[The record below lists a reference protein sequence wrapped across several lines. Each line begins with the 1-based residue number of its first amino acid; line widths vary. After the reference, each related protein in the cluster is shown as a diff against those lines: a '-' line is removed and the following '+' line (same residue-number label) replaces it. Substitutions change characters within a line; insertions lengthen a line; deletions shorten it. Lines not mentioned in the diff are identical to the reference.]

1 MSWNGNDNKDPW
13 GRNDTPPE
21 IDEVI
26 KKVREKVD
34 SIFGGGSS
42 GGSSSGGGFS
52 MRNLPL
58 ILGVLVLLWVGAGI
72 YQVEQAERSVV
83 LRLGK
88 FEEIKGPGLRWNPP
102 IIDAWEIVDV
112 VRVRPHR
119 HDALMLTKDE
129 NIVAVTV
136 SVQYQI
142 ADPQKYVLDI
152 SMRNLPLILGVLVL
166 LWVGAGIYQVE
177 QAERSVVLRLGKFEE
192 IKGPGLRWNPPIID
206 AWEIVDVVRVRP
218 HRHDAL
224 MLTKDE
230 NIVAVTVSVQYQIA
244 DPQKY
249 VLDIRDADASLVQAT
264 ESALRHVVGGSI
276 MDDALTTGREL
287 IAQEVKTRLQRYLN
301 KYNTGLEVVIVNIED
316 SSPPNQVQE
325 AFDDVI
331 KAREDEV
338 RARNEAETYANGLV
352 PEARGE
358 AQRMLQDAEAYKE
371 QVVAEAQGDATRF
384 NLLLKEYQK
393 APDVTRNRLYLDSIQ
408 AVMSNSTKV
417 MIDVEGGNNILYLP
431 LDKIAESARGVES
444 LNIPSG
450 SNNSSSIRDLTNQ
463 VIEEIRRRNRQ
474 EERR

>member
-26 KKVREKVD
+26 KKVRQRIE

-42 GGSSSGGGFS
+42 GDSSGGGGFS
-52 MRNLPL
+52 LKSLPL
-58 ILGVLVLLWVGAGI
+58 IFGVLVLLWVGAGI

-129 NIVAVTV
+129 NIVDVTV
-136 SVQYQI
+136 SI
-142 ADPQKYVLDI
+142 
-152 SMRNLPLILGVLVL
+152 
-166 LWVGAGIYQVE
+166 
-177 QAERSVVLRLGKFEE
+177 
-192 IKGPGLRWNPPIID
+192 
-206 AWEIVDVVRVRP
+206 
-218 HRHDAL
+218 
-224 MLTKDE
+224 
-230 NIVAVTVSVQYQIA
+230 QYQIA

-276 MDDALTTGREL
+276 MDDALTTGREV
-287 IAQEVKTRLQRYLN
+287 IAQDVKSRLQRYLN

-352 PEARGE
+352 PEARGQ

-371 QVVAEAQGDATRF
+371 QVISEAEGDATRF
-384 NLLLKEYQK
+384 NLLLSEYQK

-408 AVMSNSTKV
+408 GVMSNSTKV

-431 LDKIAESARGVES
+431 LDKIAESARGVQE
-444 LNIPSG
+444 LNMPNTAG
-450 SNNSSSIRDLTNQ
+450 SSSISDLTNQ

>member
-1 MSWNGNDNKDPW
+1 MSWNGNDKKDPW
-13 GRNDTPPE
+13 GRDDAPPE

-26 KKVREKVD
+26 KKAKETIN
-34 SIFGGGSS
+34 SIFGGGNSS
-42 GGSSSGGGFS
+42 EGGSSKGFS
-52 MRNLPL
+52 MKNFTWIFVVL
-58 ILGVLVLLWVGAGI
+58 ILGYVTFGI
-72 YQVEQAERSVV
+72 YQVEEAERSVV

-88 FEEIKGPGLRWNPP
+88 FQEIKGPGLRWNPP
-102 IIDAWEIVDV
+102 IVDDVTVVDV

-129 NIVAVTV
+129 NIVDVTV

-142 ADPQKYVLDI
+142 ADPK
-152 SMRNLPLILGVLVL
+152 
-166 LWVGAGIYQVE
+166 
-177 QAERSVVLRLGKFEE
+177 
-192 IKGPGLRWNPPIID
+192 
-206 AWEIVDVVRVRP
+206 
-218 HRHDAL
+218 
-224 MLTKDE
+224 
-230 NIVAVTVSVQYQIA
+230 
-244 DPQKY
+244 KY
-249 VLDIRDADASLVQAT
+249 VLDIRDADSSLAQAT

-287 IAQEVKTRLQRYLN
+287 IAQEVRTRLQSYLN
-301 KYNTGLEVVIVNIED
+301 RYNTGLEVLIVNIED

-358 AQRMLQDAEAYKE
+358 AQRMLQDAQAYRE
-371 QVVAEAQGDATRF
+371 QVISEAEGDAARF
-384 NLLLKEYQK
+384 NLLLAEYQK

-408 AVMSNSTKV
+408 GVMSNSTKV

-431 LDKIAESARGVES
+431 LDKIAQSARGVEE
-444 LNIPSG
+444 LNIPSS
-450 SNNSSSIRDLTNQ
+450 SNNSTSIRDLTNQ

-474 EERR
+474 EER

>member
-13 GRNDTPPE
+13 GRDDAPPE

-26 KKVREKVD
+26 KKARERIN

-42 GGSSSGGGFS
+42 GDDSSGGFS
-52 MRNLPL
+52 MKNFTWIFVVL
-58 ILGVLVLLWVGAGI
+58 IFGYVTLGI
-72 YQVEQAERSVV
+72 YQVEEAERSVV

-88 FEEIKGPGLRWNPP
+88 FQEIKGPGLRWNPP
-102 IIDAWEIVDV
+102 IVDNWEIVDV

-129 NIVAVTV
+129 NIVDVTV

-142 ADPQKYVLDI
+142 ADP
-152 SMRNLPLILGVLVL
+152 M
-166 LWVGAGIYQVE
+166 
-177 QAERSVVLRLGKFEE
+177 
-192 IKGPGLRWNPPIID
+192 
-206 AWEIVDVVRVRP
+206 
-218 HRHDAL
+218 
-224 MLTKDE
+224 
-230 NIVAVTVSVQYQIA
+230 
-244 DPQKY
+244 KY
-249 VLDIRDADASLVQAT
+249 VLDIRDADASLAQAT

-287 IAQEVKTRLQRYLN
+287 IAQEVRTRLQSYLDRYS
-301 KYNTGLEVVIVNIED
+301 TGLEVLIVNIED

-371 QVVAEAQGDATRF
+371 QVISEAEGDAARF
-384 NLLLKEYQK
+384 NLLLAEYQK

-408 AVMSNSTKV
+408 GVMSNSTKV

-431 LDKIAESARGVES
+431 LDKIAQSARGVEE
-444 LNIPSG
+444 LNIPSA
-450 SNNSSSIRDLTNQ
+450 SNNSTSIRDLTNQ

>member
-13 GRNDTPPE
+13 GREAPPE

-26 KKVREKVD
+26 KKAKERIN

-42 GGSSSGGGFS
+42 SEGGSSGGFS
-52 MRNLPL
+52 MKNFTWIFVGL
-58 ILGVLVLLWVGAGI
+58 ILVYVTLGI

-88 FEEIKGPGLRWNPP
+88 FQEIKGPGLHWNPV
-102 IIDAWEIVDV
+102 IVDDWTVVDV

-129 NIVAVTV
+129 NIVDVTV

-142 ADPQKYVLDI
+142 ADPK
-152 SMRNLPLILGVLVL
+152 
-166 LWVGAGIYQVE
+166 
-177 QAERSVVLRLGKFEE
+177 
-192 IKGPGLRWNPPIID
+192 
-206 AWEIVDVVRVRP
+206 
-218 HRHDAL
+218 
-224 MLTKDE
+224 
-230 NIVAVTVSVQYQIA
+230 
-244 DPQKY
+244 KY
-249 VLDIRDADASLVQAT
+249 VLDIRDADASLAQAT

-287 IAQEVKTRLQRYLN
+287 IAQEVRTRLQNYLN
-301 KYNTGLEVVIVNIED
+301 RYSTGLEVLIVNIED

-358 AQRMLQDAEAYKE
+358 AQRMLQDAEAYRE
-371 QVVAEAQGDATRF
+371 QVISEAEGDAARF
-384 NLLLKEYQK
+384 NLLLAEYQK
-393 APDVTRNRLYLDSIQ
+393 APEVTRNRLYLDSIQ

-431 LDKIAESARGVES
+431 LDKIAQSARGVEE
-444 LNIPSG
+444 LNIPST
-450 SNNSSSIRDLTNQ
+450 SNSSTSIRDLTNQ

>member
-26 KKVREKVD
+26 KKVRQRIEF
-34 SIFGGGSS
+34 FGAGSS
-42 GGSSSGGGFS
+42 GDSSGGGGFS
-52 MRNLPL
+52 LKSLPL

-129 NIVAVTV
+129 NIVDVTV
-136 SVQYQI
+136 SI
-142 ADPQKYVLDI
+142 
-152 SMRNLPLILGVLVL
+152 
-166 LWVGAGIYQVE
+166 
-177 QAERSVVLRLGKFEE
+177 
-192 IKGPGLRWNPPIID
+192 
-206 AWEIVDVVRVRP
+206 
-218 HRHDAL
+218 
-224 MLTKDE
+224 
-230 NIVAVTVSVQYQIA
+230 QYQIA

-276 MDDALTTGREL
+276 MDDALTTGREV
-287 IAQEVKTRLQRYLN
+287 IAQDVKSRLQRYLN

-352 PEARGE
+352 PEARGQ

-371 QVVAEAQGDATRF
+371 QVISEAEGDATRF
-384 NLLLKEYQK
+384 NLLLSEYQK

-408 AVMSNSTKV
+408 GVMSNSTKV

-431 LDKIAESARGVES
+431 LDKIAESARGVQE
-444 LNIPSG
+444 LNMPNTSG
-450 SNNSSSIRDLTNQ
+450 NSSISDLTNQ

>member
-26 KKVREKVD
+26 KKVRERVD

-42 GGSSSGGGFS
+42 GGSSAGGGFTKKS
-52 MRNLPL
+52 TS
-58 ILGVLVLLWVGAGI
+58 LVFFALALLYVGAGI
-72 YQVEQAERSVV
+72 YQVEEAERSVV
-83 LRLGK
+83 LRFGE
-88 FEEIKGPGLRWNPP
+88 FSEIKGPGLRWNPP
-102 IIDAWEIVDV
+102 IVDSVSVVDV

-129 NIVAVTV
+129 NIVDVTV

-142 ADPQKYVLDI
+142 ADPK
-152 SMRNLPLILGVLVL
+152 
-166 LWVGAGIYQVE
+166 
-177 QAERSVVLRLGKFEE
+177 
-192 IKGPGLRWNPPIID
+192 
-206 AWEIVDVVRVRP
+206 
-218 HRHDAL
+218 
-224 MLTKDE
+224 
-230 NIVAVTVSVQYQIA
+230 
-244 DPQKY
+244 KY

-316 SSPPNQVQE
+316 SSPPSQVQE

-352 PEARGE
+352 PEARGQ

-371 QVVAEAQGDATRF
+371 QVVSEAQGDASRF
-384 NLLLKEYQK
+384 NLLLTEYQK

-408 AVMSNSTKV
+408 DVMSNSTKV

-431 LDKIAESARGVES
+431 LDKIAESARGAGS
-444 LNIPSG
+444 LNIPA
-450 SNNSSSIRDLTNQ
+450 NSSGNTSISDLTNQ

>member
-13 GRNDTPPE
+13 GRDDAPPE

-26 KKVREKVD
+26 KKAKERVS

-42 GGSSSGGGFS
+42 EGGSSGGFS
-52 MRNLPL
+52 MKSFTWIFVVL
-58 ILGVLVLLWVGAGI
+58 IFGYVTLGI

-88 FEEIKGPGLRWNPP
+88 FLEIKGPGLRWNPP
-102 IIDAWEIVDV
+102 IVDSWEIVDV

-129 NIVAVTV
+129 NIVDVTV

-142 ADPQKYVLDI
+142 TDPK
-152 SMRNLPLILGVLVL
+152 
-166 LWVGAGIYQVE
+166 
-177 QAERSVVLRLGKFEE
+177 
-192 IKGPGLRWNPPIID
+192 
-206 AWEIVDVVRVRP
+206 
-218 HRHDAL
+218 
-224 MLTKDE
+224 
-230 NIVAVTVSVQYQIA
+230 
-244 DPQKY
+244 KY
-249 VLDIRDADASLVQAT
+249 VLDIRDADGSLAQAT

-287 IAQEVKTRLQRYLN
+287 IAQEVRVRLQNYLDRYS
-301 KYNTGLEVVIVNIED
+301 TGLEVLIVNIED

-358 AQRMLQDAEAYKE
+358 AQRMLQDAEAYRA
-371 QVVAEAQGDATRF
+371 QVIAEAQGDASRF
-384 NLLLKEYQK
+384 NLLLAEYQK
-393 APDVTRNRLYLDSIQ
+393 APEVTRNRLYLDAIQ

-431 LDKIAESARGVES
+431 LDKIAQSARSFED
-444 LNIPSG
+444 LNIPST
-450 SNNSSSIRDLTNQ
+450 SNNSNSIIDLTNQ

>member
-26 KKVREKVD
+26 KKVRQRIE

-42 GGSSSGGGFS
+42 GDSSGGGFS
-52 MRNLPL
+52 LKNLPL

-88 FEEIKGPGLRWNPP
+88 FQEIKGPGLRWNPP

-129 NIVAVTV
+129 NIVDVTV
-136 SVQYQI
+136 SI
-142 ADPQKYVLDI
+142 
-152 SMRNLPLILGVLVL
+152 
-166 LWVGAGIYQVE
+166 
-177 QAERSVVLRLGKFEE
+177 
-192 IKGPGLRWNPPIID
+192 
-206 AWEIVDVVRVRP
+206 
-218 HRHDAL
+218 
-224 MLTKDE
+224 
-230 NIVAVTVSVQYQIA
+230 QYQIA

-276 MDDALTTGREL
+276 MDDVLTTGREL
-287 IAQEVKTRLQRYLN
+287 IAQEVKARLQRYLN

-352 PEARGE
+352 PEARGQ

-371 QVVAEAQGDATRF
+371 QVISEAEGDATRF
-384 NLLLKEYQK
+384 NLLLSEYQK

-408 AVMSNSTKV
+408 GVMSNSSKV

-431 LDKIAESARGVES
+431 LDKIAESARGVEN
-444 LNIPSG
+444 LNIPTTSG
-450 SNNSSSIRDLTNQ
+450 NTSISDLTNQ

>member
-26 KKVREKVD
+26 KKVRQRIE

-42 GGSSSGGGFS
+42 GDSSGGGGFS
-52 MRNLPL
+52 LKSLPL

-88 FEEIKGPGLRWNPP
+88 FQEIKGPGLRWNPP

-129 NIVAVTV
+129 NIVDVTV
-136 SVQYQI
+136 SI
-142 ADPQKYVLDI
+142 
-152 SMRNLPLILGVLVL
+152 
-166 LWVGAGIYQVE
+166 
-177 QAERSVVLRLGKFEE
+177 
-192 IKGPGLRWNPPIID
+192 
-206 AWEIVDVVRVRP
+206 
-218 HRHDAL
+218 
-224 MLTKDE
+224 
-230 NIVAVTVSVQYQIA
+230 QYQIA

-276 MDDALTTGREL
+276 MDDALTTGREV
-287 IAQEVKTRLQRYLN
+287 IAQDVKARLQRYLN

-352 PEARGE
+352 PEARGQ

-371 QVVAEAQGDATRF
+371 QVISEAEGDATRF
-384 NLLLKEYQK
+384 NLLLSEYQK

-408 AVMSNSTKV
+408 GVMSNSTKV

-431 LDKIAESARGVES
+431 LDKIAESARGVQE
-444 LNIPSG
+444 LNMPNTAG
-450 SNNSSSIRDLTNQ
+450 SSSISDLTNQ

>member
-26 KKVREKVD
+26 KKVRQRIE

-42 GGSSSGGGFS
+42 GDSSGGGFS
-52 MRNLPL
+52 FKSVPL
-58 ILGVLVLLWVGAGI
+58 ILGVLALLWVGAGI

-88 FEEIKGPGLRWNPP
+88 FQEIKGPGLRWNPP

-129 NIVAVTV
+129 NIVDVTV
-136 SVQYQI
+136 SI
-142 ADPQKYVLDI
+142 
-152 SMRNLPLILGVLVL
+152 
-166 LWVGAGIYQVE
+166 
-177 QAERSVVLRLGKFEE
+177 
-192 IKGPGLRWNPPIID
+192 
-206 AWEIVDVVRVRP
+206 
-218 HRHDAL
+218 
-224 MLTKDE
+224 
-230 NIVAVTVSVQYQIA
+230 QYQIA

-276 MDDALTTGREL
+276 MDDVLTTGREL

-352 PEARGE
+352 PEARGQ

-371 QVVAEAQGDATRF
+371 QVISEAEGDATRF
-384 NLLLKEYQK
+384 NLLLSEYKK

-408 AVMSNSTKV
+408 GVMSNSTKV

-431 LDKIAESARGVES
+431 LDKIAESARGVGN
-444 LNIPSG
+444 LNIPS
-450 SNNSSSIRDLTNQ
+450 SSENSSISDLTNQ

>member
-26 KKVREKVD
+26 KKVRQRIE

-42 GGSSSGGGFS
+42 GDSSGGGFS
-52 MRNLPL
+52 LKSLPL

-88 FEEIKGPGLRWNPP
+88 FQEIKGPGLRWNPP

-112 VRVRPHR
+112 VRVIPHR

-129 NIVAVTV
+129 NIVDVTV
-136 SVQYQI
+136 SI
-142 ADPQKYVLDI
+142 
-152 SMRNLPLILGVLVL
+152 
-166 LWVGAGIYQVE
+166 
-177 QAERSVVLRLGKFEE
+177 
-192 IKGPGLRWNPPIID
+192 
-206 AWEIVDVVRVRP
+206 
-218 HRHDAL
+218 
-224 MLTKDE
+224 
-230 NIVAVTVSVQYQIA
+230 QYQIA

-276 MDDALTTGREL
+276 MDDVLTTGREL

-352 PEARGE
+352 PEARGQ

-371 QVVAEAQGDATRF
+371 QVISEAEGDATRF
-384 NLLLKEYQK
+384 NLLLSEYQK

-408 AVMSNSTKV
+408 GVMSNSSKV

-444 LNIPSG
+444 LNIPTTSG
-450 SNNSSSIRDLTNQ
+450 NTSISDLTNQ

>member
-26 KKVREKVD
+26 KKVRQRIE

-42 GGSSSGGGFS
+42 GDSSGGGFS
-52 MRNLPL
+52 LKSLPL

-88 FEEIKGPGLRWNPP
+88 FQEIKGPGLRWNPP

-129 NIVAVTV
+129 NIVDVTV
-136 SVQYQI
+136 SI
-142 ADPQKYVLDI
+142 
-152 SMRNLPLILGVLVL
+152 
-166 LWVGAGIYQVE
+166 
-177 QAERSVVLRLGKFEE
+177 
-192 IKGPGLRWNPPIID
+192 
-206 AWEIVDVVRVRP
+206 
-218 HRHDAL
+218 
-224 MLTKDE
+224 
-230 NIVAVTVSVQYQIA
+230 QYQIA

-276 MDDALTTGREL
+276 MDDVLTTGREL
-287 IAQEVKTRLQRYLN
+287 IAQEVKARLQRYLN

-352 PEARGE
+352 PEARGQ
-358 AQRMLQDAEAYKE
+358 AQRMLQDAEAYRE
-371 QVVAEAQGDATRF
+371 QVTSEAEGDATRF
-384 NLLLKEYQK
+384 NLLLSEYQK

-408 AVMSNSTKV
+408 GVMSNSSKV

-431 LDKIAESARGVES
+431 LDKIAESARGVEN
-444 LNIPSG
+444 LNIPSTAG
-450 SNNSSSIRDLTNQ
+450 NTSISDLTNQ

>member
-26 KKVREKVD
+26 KKVRQRIE
-34 SIFGGGSS
+34 SIFGGGAS
-42 GGSSSGGGFS
+42 GDSSGGGGFS
-52 MRNLPL
+52 LKSLPL
-58 ILGVLVLLWVGAGI
+58 ILGVLVQLWVGAGI

-88 FEEIKGPGLRWNPP
+88 FEEIKGPGLRWKPP

-129 NIVAVTV
+129 NIVDVTV
-136 SVQYQI
+136 SIQYQI
-142 ADPQKYVLDI
+142 AAPK
-152 SMRNLPLILGVLVL
+152 
-166 LWVGAGIYQVE
+166 
-177 QAERSVVLRLGKFEE
+177 
-192 IKGPGLRWNPPIID
+192 
-206 AWEIVDVVRVRP
+206 
-218 HRHDAL
+218 
-224 MLTKDE
+224 
-230 NIVAVTVSVQYQIA
+230 
-244 DPQKY
+244 KY

-276 MDDALTTGREL
+276 MDDALTTGREV
-287 IAQEVKTRLQRYLN
+287 IAQDVKTRLQRYLN

-352 PEARGE
+352 PEARGQ

-371 QVVAEAQGDATRF
+371 QVISEAEGDATRF
-384 NLLLKEYQK
+384 NLLLSEYQK

-408 AVMSNSTKV
+408 GVMSNSTKV

-431 LDKIAESARGVES
+431 LDKIAESARGVQE
-444 LNIPSG
+444 LNMPNTSG
-450 SNNSSSIRDLTNQ
+450 NSSISDLTNQ

>member
-26 KKVREKVD
+26 KKVRERVD
-34 SIFGGGSS
+34 SLFGGGSS

-52 MRNLPL
+52 IRSFSFVFIFLF
-58 ILGVLVLLWVGAGI
+58 ILYLGAGI
-72 YQVEQAERSVV
+72 YVVQEAERSVV
-83 LRLGK
+83 LRFGE
-88 FEEIKGPGLRWNPP
+88 FSEIKGPGLRWNPP
-102 IIDAWEIVDV
+102 VIDSVSVVDV

-129 NIVAVTV
+129 NIVDVTV

-142 ADPQKYVLDI
+142 ADPK
-152 SMRNLPLILGVLVL
+152 
-166 LWVGAGIYQVE
+166 
-177 QAERSVVLRLGKFEE
+177 
-192 IKGPGLRWNPPIID
+192 
-206 AWEIVDVVRVRP
+206 
-218 HRHDAL
+218 
-224 MLTKDE
+224 
-230 NIVAVTVSVQYQIA
+230 
-244 DPQKY
+244 KY
-249 VLDIRDADASLVQAT
+249 VLDIRDADSSLVQAT

-287 IAQEVKTRLQRYLN
+287 IAQEVKTRLQRYLD

-352 PEARGE
+352 PEARGQ

-371 QVVAEAQGDATRF
+371 QVVSEAQGDATRF
-384 NLLLKEYQK
+384 NLLLAEYQK

-408 AVMSNSTKV
+408 GVMSNSTKV

-431 LDKIAESARGVES
+431 LDKIAESARGVEN
-444 LNIPSG
+444 LNIPA
-450 SNNSSSIRDLTNQ
+450 NSSGNASIRDLTNQ

>member
-26 KKVREKVD
+26 KKVRQRIE

-42 GGSSSGGGFS
+42 GDSSGGGFS
-52 MRNLPL
+52 LKSLPL

-88 FEEIKGPGLRWNPP
+88 FQEIKGPGLRWNPP

-129 NIVAVTV
+129 NIVDVTV
-136 SVQYQI
+136 SI
-142 ADPQKYVLDI
+142 
-152 SMRNLPLILGVLVL
+152 
-166 LWVGAGIYQVE
+166 
-177 QAERSVVLRLGKFEE
+177 
-192 IKGPGLRWNPPIID
+192 
-206 AWEIVDVVRVRP
+206 
-218 HRHDAL
+218 
-224 MLTKDE
+224 
-230 NIVAVTVSVQYQIA
+230 QYQIA

-276 MDDALTTGREL
+276 MDDVLTTGREL

-352 PEARGE
+352 PEARGQ

-371 QVVAEAQGDATRF
+371 QVISEAEGDATRF
-384 NLLLKEYQK
+384 NLLLSEYQK

-408 AVMSNSTKV
+408 GVMSNSSKV

-431 LDKIAESARGVES
+431 LDKIAESARGVDN
-444 LNIPSG
+444 LNIPSTSG
-450 SNNSSSIRDLTNQ
+450 NTSISDLTNQ

>member
-13 GRNDTPPE
+13 GRDDAPPE

-26 KKVREKVD
+26 KKAREKIN
-34 SIFGGGSS
+34 SIFGGGGSS
-42 GGSSSGGGFS
+42 PEGGSSGFTIKNYS
-52 MRNLPL
+52 WIFVIL
-58 ILGVLVLLWVGAGI
+58 IFGYVTLGI

-102 IIDAWEIVDV
+102 IVDDWTIVDV

-129 NIVAVTV
+129 NIVDVTV

-142 ADPQKYVLDI
+142 ADPI
-152 SMRNLPLILGVLVL
+152 
-166 LWVGAGIYQVE
+166 
-177 QAERSVVLRLGKFEE
+177 
-192 IKGPGLRWNPPIID
+192 
-206 AWEIVDVVRVRP
+206 
-218 HRHDAL
+218 
-224 MLTKDE
+224 
-230 NIVAVTVSVQYQIA
+230 
-244 DPQKY
+244 KY
-249 VLDIRDADASLVQAT
+249 VLDIRDADASLAQAT

-287 IAQEVKTRLQRYLN
+287 IAQEVRARLQDYLN
-301 KYNTGLEVVIVNIED
+301 RYSTGLEVLIVNIED

-358 AQRMLQDAEAYKE
+358 AQRMLQDAAAYRE
-371 QVVAEAQGDATRF
+371 QVISEAEGDAARF
-384 NLLLKEYQK
+384 NLLLAEYQK
-393 APDVTRNRLYLDSIQ
+393 APEVTRNRLYLDSIQ
-408 AVMSNSTKV
+408 DVMSNSTKV

-431 LDKIAESARGVES
+431 LDKIAQSARGVEE
-444 LNIPSG
+444 LNIPSS
-450 SNNSSSIRDLTNQ
+450 SNNSTSIRDLTNQ

-474 EERR
+474 EER

>member
-26 KKVREKVD
+26 KKVRQRIE

-42 GGSSSGGGFS
+42 GDSSGGGFS
-52 MRNLPL
+52 LKSLPL

-88 FEEIKGPGLRWNPP
+88 FQEIKGPGLRWNPP

-129 NIVAVTV
+129 NIVDVTV
-136 SVQYQI
+136 SI
-142 ADPQKYVLDI
+142 
-152 SMRNLPLILGVLVL
+152 
-166 LWVGAGIYQVE
+166 
-177 QAERSVVLRLGKFEE
+177 
-192 IKGPGLRWNPPIID
+192 
-206 AWEIVDVVRVRP
+206 
-218 HRHDAL
+218 
-224 MLTKDE
+224 
-230 NIVAVTVSVQYQIA
+230 QYQIA

-276 MDDALTTGREL
+276 MDDVLTTGREL

-352 PEARGE
+352 PEARGQ

-371 QVVAEAQGDATRF
+371 QVISEAEGDATRF
-384 NLLLKEYQK
+384 NLLLSEYQK

-408 AVMSNSTKV
+408 GVMSNSSKV

-431 LDKIAESARGVES
+431 LDKIAESARGIDNS
-444 LNIPSG
+444 NIPSTSG
-450 SNNSSSIRDLTNQ
+450 NTSISDLTNQ

>member
-26 KKVREKVD
+26 KKVRERVD
-34 SIFGGGSS
+34 SLFGGGSS

-52 MRNLPL
+52 IRSFSFVFIFLFIIYL
-58 ILGVLVLLWVGAGI
+58 GAGI
-72 YQVEQAERSVV
+72 YVVQEAERSVV
-83 LRLGK
+83 LRFGE
-88 FEEIKGPGLRWNPP
+88 FSEIKGPGLRWNPP
-102 IIDAWEIVDV
+102 VIDSVSVVDV

-129 NIVAVTV
+129 NIVDVTV

-142 ADPQKYVLDI
+142 ADPK
-152 SMRNLPLILGVLVL
+152 
-166 LWVGAGIYQVE
+166 
-177 QAERSVVLRLGKFEE
+177 
-192 IKGPGLRWNPPIID
+192 
-206 AWEIVDVVRVRP
+206 
-218 HRHDAL
+218 
-224 MLTKDE
+224 
-230 NIVAVTVSVQYQIA
+230 
-244 DPQKY
+244 KY
-249 VLDIRDADASLVQAT
+249 VLDIRDADSSLVQAT

-287 IAQEVKTRLQRYLN
+287 IAQEVKTRLQRYLD

-352 PEARGE
+352 PEARGQ

-371 QVVAEAQGDATRF
+371 QVVSEAQGDATRF
-384 NLLLKEYQK
+384 NLLLAEYQK

-408 AVMSNSTKV
+408 GVMSNSTKV

-431 LDKIAESARGVES
+431 LDKIAESARGVEN
-444 LNIPSG
+444 LNIPA
-450 SNNSSSIRDLTNQ
+450 NSSGNASIRDLTNQ

>member
-26 KKVREKVD
+26 KKVRQRIE

-42 GGSSSGGGFS
+42 GDSSGGGFS
-52 MRNLPL
+52 LKSLPL

-88 FEEIKGPGLRWNPP
+88 FQEIKGPGLRWNPP

-129 NIVAVTV
+129 NIVDVTV
-136 SVQYQI
+136 SI
-142 ADPQKYVLDI
+142 
-152 SMRNLPLILGVLVL
+152 
-166 LWVGAGIYQVE
+166 
-177 QAERSVVLRLGKFEE
+177 
-192 IKGPGLRWNPPIID
+192 
-206 AWEIVDVVRVRP
+206 
-218 HRHDAL
+218 
-224 MLTKDE
+224 
-230 NIVAVTVSVQYQIA
+230 QYQIA

-276 MDDALTTGREL
+276 MDDVLTTGREL

-352 PEARGE
+352 PEARGQ

-371 QVVAEAQGDATRF
+371 QVISEAEGDATRF
-384 NLLLKEYQK
+384 NLLLSEYQK

-408 AVMSNSTKV
+408 GVMSNSSKV

-431 LDKIAESARGVES
+431 LDKIAQSARGVES
-444 LNIPSG
+444 LNIPSTAG
-450 SNNSSSIRDLTNQ
+450 NSSISDLTNQ